1 MKSKKD
7 KLTILIGAVVAALM
21 FFILYK
27 MFKDSYKDIFDNLA
41 DTNMLIFAGMVL
53 LGNAYYFIDAF
64 VYYKIIAKDGYDVSY
79 FKCVT
84 IAYMSIFFNVT
95 SFGAGIKPA
104 QVLYLHKQGID
115 PGKGCGITMMPY
127 IFHKTLIVVYA
138 IVLLLINNMFVFDN
152 FSDTF
157 GYIYA
162 GVGLSVLV
170 IIFMILL
177 CASTWFHKLVCK
189 ILDWTIGRTRFKD
202 MNENIKIQ
210 IGVLR
215 ESTIKVIHKP
225 KAWIVL
231 TAINA
236 VKMTCWY
243 IIPAIAIY
251 AAGGNLGGVTISEAL
266 TVTSL
271 MQLLIGVVPT
281 SGGVGSLEV
290 VFSLLFAAVFGKIT
304 AGSSMILYRLSTYY
318 VPFLFSVVMMIFV
331 GRDLKKIKKREKENT
346 PPPKELLDFD
356 SIK

>member
-7 KLTILIGAVVAALM
+7 RFTIIIGILVAVLM
-21 FFILYK
+21 FFILYR
-27 MFKDSYKDIFDNLA
+27 MFRDSYKDIMDNLA
-41 DTNMLIFAGMVL
+41 ETNLMIFAGMVII
-53 LGNAYYFIDAF
+53 GNAYYFIDAY
-64 VYYKIIAKDGYDVSY
+64 VYHGVIKNEGYDVSY

-84 IAYMSIFFNVT
+84 VAYMSIFFNVT

-104 QVLYLHKQGID
+104 QVLYLHRQGID

-138 IVLLLINNMFVFDN
+138 MVLLLINNAFVLDN

-162 GVGLSVLV
+162 GVGLSILV
-170 IIFMILL
+170 IAFMILL
-177 CASTWFHKLVCK
+177 CASAWFHGLVCK
-189 ILDWTIGRTRFKD
+189 ILDATLGKTRFREF
-202 MNENIKIQ
+202 NEKIKKQ
-210 IGVLR
+210 IELLR
-215 ESTIKVIHKP
+215 ESTRKVINNP
-225 KAWIVL
+225 KAWLLLLCV
-231 TAINA
+231 NA

-251 AAGGNLGGVTISEAL
+251 AAGGTLGGVTVSEAL

-271 MQLLIGVVPT
+271 MQLLMGVLPT

-290 VFSLLFAAVFGKIT
+290 VFSVLFAAVFGKIT

-318 VPFLFSVVMMIFV
+318 IPFIVSIGMMLSVS
-331 GRDLKKIKKREKENT
+331 RDLKKMKQGH
-346 PPPKELLDFD
+346 F
-356 SIK
+356 